1 MRSDAVNFAKG
12 CLTTAIIAAIIF
24 AVAACVRT
32 FVPSGK
38 PGCPERQRW
47 SDSAQA
53 CVTREGR

>member
-32 FVPSGK
+32 FVPSGR
-38 PGCPERQRW
+38 PGCPSATVW
-47 SDSAQA
+47 SDSAQRCIA
-53 CVTREGR
+53 REGR